1 MTEGQEPLGPR
12 MCPLCG
18 ERTHAE
24 ACPKDGQKTVTAP
37 PAPLDRVGGIIA
49 GRYRVVELLGR
60 GGFGDVYKAFHVGTH
75 ESVALKVLRPE
86 LHAEAKAID
95 RFTAEA
101 RMSASLKH
109 PNTVRVF
116 DFGTTPEGD
125 LYLAMEFLDG
135 KSLDELLAAEGKLPP
150 LRAVHLMAQV
160 LKSLSEAHRRQIIHR
175 DLKPENIFVVELAG
189 EKDFIRV
196 IDFGIAKFL
205 RENMNL
211 TQVGSI
217 LGTPYCMSPEQIRSE
232 TLDGRSDLYAVGVV
246 LYRCLT
252 GHYPYDS
259 ENAFAA
265 LAGHLNEPVPKAE
278 APGVDAELQG
288 IVTKALQ
295 KDRKQR
301 FADVDAM
308 RAALDDWTER
318 TRRDQKAAAEADDLK
333 TQAFDI
339 LVPVSDANGDAAT
352 QAMDVLTP
360 DRLAQALAA
369 STGRQRKS
377 SPLLEVPSAPGAV
390 AAPTAIGGTDM
401 TASAPLPSP
410 PTDPSPSISITLT
423 PGMVPAPVAPAAGP
437 PYDRDATRIGLEALP
452 EPTGRKLGRAVPRV
466 SSENA
471 TVALDIIRPLN
482 PSAETVYSEVLPQ
495 QSTTVHKARVVSKV
509 IPQRSSVLLWGVG
522 LAVLMAAGVA
532 TGVVL
537 ANLSDRQGGQPA
549 VDSAVSPA
557 APTAVVP
564 APAPQAPRPTG
575 DDDSPVVE
583 DPAVAQALVAGGS
596 VPVPLPAARTPTTA
610 AEPKSAR
617 PIAAVPVAPA
627 ALAAAD
633 PCSGPEG
640 DKAWCISCPAARQLS
655 ARSKWFCGCKE
666 ARGET
671 DSLAWYCECR
681 FPKEQ
686 HAVGSASWC
695 KCNGGDPACQQD

>member
-1 MTEGQEPLGPR
+1 

-135 KSLDELLAAEGKLPP
+135 VSLDELLEDQGKLPP

-246 LYRCLT
+246 LHRCLT

-288 IVTKALQ
+288 IVMKALQ

-318 TRRDQKAAAEADDLK
+318 TRRDQKAAAEADELK
-333 TQAFDI
+333 TQALDI
-339 LVPVSDANGDAAT
+339 LVPLPDANGDAAT

-360 DRLAQALAA
+360 ERLAQALAA

-377 SPLLEVPSAPGAV
+377 SPLVEGPSAPTAV
-390 AAPTAIGGTDM
+390 AAPSAAVGVTD
-401 TASAPLPSP
+401 TTVSAPLPSSP
-410 PTDPSPSISITLT
+410 SGPSPSIAITLM
-423 PGMVPAPVAPAAGP
+423 PGMVPPPVAPAGGSGP
-437 PYDRDATRIGLEALP
+437 RHDPDATRVGLEALP
-452 EPTGRKLGRAVPRV
+452 DPIGRKLGRALPRV

-471 TVALDIIRPLN
+471 TVALDIIRPLD

-509 IPQRSSVLLWGVG
+509 VPRRSSVLMWGVG

-537 ANLSDRQGGQPA
+537 ANLSDQRVAPPT
-549 VDSAVSPA
+549 VVPAVSPA
-557 APTAVVP
+557 APMAVAPSP
-564 APAPQAPRPTG
+564 ALQATRPTG
-575 DDDSPVVE
+575 DDDAPPPE
-583 DPAVAQALVAGGS
+583 DPAVAQALVTAGS
-596 VPVPLPAARTPTTA
+596 VPVPLPLARTPTTA
-610 AEPKSAR
+610 SVPKSAR
-617 PIAAVPVAPA
+617 EAVPAPVAPVVP
-627 ALAAAD
+627 D
-633 PCSGPEG
+633 PCSGTEG
-640 DKAWCISCPAARQLS
+640 DKAWCISCPAAQQLS

-671 DSLAWYCECR
+671 DSLAWFCECR

-686 HAVGSASWC
+686 HAVGSPAWC